1 MSELQLQEGAASVDP
16 RLLRESFALLEPRA
30 PELAEYFYA
39 QLFYR
44 GGQEVADMFPPLMT
58 AQRDRLLG
66 ALTRIVTDVEDLEK
80 LGEFLAGL
88 GRDHR
93 KFAVRPEHY
102 DLVGQSLLATL
113 EHFAGEAWTPELKS
127 AWAGAYAVIAKV
139 MQDGADSNGGK
150 PPWWDAIVVSREMR
164 SPDVAV
170 IDVRVKQPLDYRAGQ
185 SVAVQYPR
193 HVPRVW
199 RFYSPAN
206 ANDGSGRLTFHVK
219 AEDGGLLSTALAVRA
234 DPGDELK
241 LGPPVGNLKRD
252 RGSGRN
258 VLLVA
263 GSTGLAPL
271 LAILEEIA
279 AGGTPPAVH
288 LFFGARTPEDL
299 YALATLE
306 KLEAAHDW
314 LTLTHAV
321 SAVAPPG
328 YEGKQ
333 GNIVNIMAQEGDW
346 RGRDA
351 YICGSTAMTRAA
363 ASRLAAIGVPPEHVH
378 VEDFGWEN

>member
-1 MSELQLQEGAASVDP
+1 VNP
-16 RLLRESFALLEPRA
+16 RLLKDSFALLAPRA
-30 PELAEYFYA
+30 AELAEYFYA

-44 GGQEVADMFPPLMT
+44 GGQEVSDMFPPLMSG
-58 AQRDRLLG
+58 QRDRLLG

-80 LGEFLAGL
+80 LGEYLAGL

-113 EHFAGEAWTPELKS
+113 EHFAGEAWTPELKA
-127 AWAGAYAVIAKV
+127 AWAGAYALIAKV
-139 MQDGADSNGGK
+139 MQAGADSDDGL

-164 SPDVAV
+164 APDIAV
-170 IDVRVKQPLDYRAGQ
+170 IDVRVKQPLDYEAGQ
-185 SVAVQYPR
+185 SLAVQFPK

-206 ANDGSGRLTFHVK
+206 RPDGSGRLTFHVK

-241 LGPPVGNLKRD
+241 LGPPVGNLKLD
-252 RGSGRN
+252 RGSGRD

-271 LAILEEIA
+271 MAILEEISCGSA
-279 AGGTPPAVH
+279 PPAVH

-299 YALATLE
+299 YALPALE
-306 KLEAAHDW
+306 KLTGEHDW

-321 SAVAPPG
+321 SAAAPG

-333 GNIVNIMAQEGDW
+333 GNIVDIMAREGRWQD
-346 RGRDA
+346 RDA
-351 YICGSTAMTRAA
+351 YACGSTPMTRAA